1 MSALPHLDAA
11 AIAELV
17 PFADA
22 VAALREAFITR
33 PVTVERTAVAVAGGD
48 LLVMPAVL
56 HDVAGIKSVMVQPAN
71 AARGQPVI
79 QGGYLLFDAVR
90 GTPVATMDG
99 AALTALRTPAASAIV
114 TRALAGADARTC
126 VVVGRGPQGRAHVGA
141 MRWALPGLHDIVNV
155 GRGVIPMAD
164 VICTCTSSAV
174 ALFDG
179 LLVPDGAHLNLVGV
193 YRPDRT
199 EVDSALMNRA
209 TIVVDD
215 HAAARAEAG
224 DIAMTDA
231 WHRVVGDLHD
241 VVDGRVTRSSASPW
255 A

>member
-1 MSALPHLDAA
+1 
-11 AIAELV
+11 
-17 PFADA
+17 
-22 VAALREAFITR
+22 
-33 PVTVERTAVAVAGGD
+33 
-48 LLVMPAVL
+48 
-56 HDVAGIKSVMVQPAN
+56 
-71 AARGQPVI
+71 
-79 QGGYLLFDAVR
+79 
-90 GTPVATMDG
+90 
-99 AALTALRTPAASAIV
+99 
-114 TRALAGADARTC
+114 
-126 VVVGRGPQGRAHVGA
+126 

-241 VVDGRVTRSSASPW
+241 VVDGRVTRSSAREITVFKSVGL
-255 A
+255 AVEDLAVARLAAVRAGLLAR